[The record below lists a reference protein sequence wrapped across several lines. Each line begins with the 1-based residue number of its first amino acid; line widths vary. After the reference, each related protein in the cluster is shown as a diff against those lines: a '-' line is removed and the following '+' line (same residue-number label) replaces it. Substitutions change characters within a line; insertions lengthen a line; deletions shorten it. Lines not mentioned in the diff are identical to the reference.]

1 MTIVHIEK
9 KDENTG
15 IETRKMCFVYY
26 FFSKN
31 HIDLHEPPRGKSDY
45 HLHVVEL

>member
-15 IETRKMCFVYY
+15 MCFVYY